1 MRDIGKNIRDLRVKQ
16 NMTQDELAEKLFVTR
31 QTVSNYETGRSR
43 PDVEMLASIAE
54 ALNTDPNT
62 LLYGPSPSPSR
73 RPALVRLVAALVL
86 LIALTAAYSF
96 LYDYCSYLKTW
107 YFQSIPMMW
116 LGVIGKP
123 LLFLVFGW
131 TAMQAL
137 ALLRPVTPFA
147 PNTSRKVLAGCFSV
161 LALYLLITVP
171 FILFVEDFHRIM
183 PDFLWKG
190 WSVVFYT
197 VLGVRAGQHSLHG
210 YLVAAFL
217 MGVLFWLCEFP
228 IKHKKEAAP
237 SKSE

>member
-43 PDVEMLASIAE
+43 PDVEMLTSIAE

-62 LLYGPSPSPSR
+62 LLYGPSPSPSQK
-73 RPALVRLVAALVL
+73 PALVRLVAALAL

-96 LYDYCSYLKTW
+96 LYDYCAYLKTW

-131 TAMQAL
+131 TAMQGL

-147 PNTSRKVLAGCFSV
+147 PGTSRKIKIGCFSLLV
-161 LALYLLITVP
+161 LYLLITVP
-171 FILFVEDFHRIM
+171 FILLAPELHRLF
-183 PDFLWKG
+183 PDFVWEG
-190 WSVVFYT
+190 WSILFYT

-210 YLVAAFL
+210 YLFAAFL
-217 MGVLFWLCEFP
+217 MGVLFWLCDFP
-228 IKHKKEAAP
+228 VKHKKDTEASQP
-237 SKSE
+237 

>member
-16 NMTQDELAEKLFVTR
+16 EMTQDELAEKLFVTR

-73 RPALVRLVAALVL
+73 RPALVRLVAALAL
-86 LIALTAAYSF
+86 LIALTVAYSF
-96 LYDYCSYLKTW
+96 LYDYCAYLKTW
-107 YFQSIPMMW
+107 FFQSIPMMW
-116 LGVIGKP
+116 FGVIGKP

-147 PNTSRKVLAGCFSV
+147 PGTSRKVLAGCFSV
-161 LALYLLITVP
+161 LAVYLLITVP
-171 FILFVEDFHRIM
+171 FILFASDLHQTL
-183 PDFLWKG
+183 PDFARG
-190 WSVVFYT
+190 WSMVFYT
-197 VLGVRAGQHSLHG
+197 ILGVRAGQHSLHG

-228 IKHKKEAAP
+228 IKHTTAAP
-237 SKSE
+237 AKSE

>member
-43 PDVEMLASIAE
+43 PDVEMLTSIAE

-62 LLYGPSPSPSR
+62 LLYGPAPKLNRTPDLKR
-73 RPALVRLVAALVL
+73 LIPALIL
-86 LIALTAAYSF
+86 LSAMTAVYYF
-96 LYDYCSYLKTW
+96 LYDYCAYLKTW

-131 TAMQAL
+131 TAMQGL

-147 PNTSRKVLAGCFSV
+147 PGTSRKIKIGCFSV

-171 FILFVEDFHRIM
+171 FILFASEIHQTL
-183 PDFLWKG
+183 PDFARG
-190 WSVVFYT
+190 WSMVFYT
-197 VLGVRAGQHSLHG
+197 ILGVRAGQHSLHG